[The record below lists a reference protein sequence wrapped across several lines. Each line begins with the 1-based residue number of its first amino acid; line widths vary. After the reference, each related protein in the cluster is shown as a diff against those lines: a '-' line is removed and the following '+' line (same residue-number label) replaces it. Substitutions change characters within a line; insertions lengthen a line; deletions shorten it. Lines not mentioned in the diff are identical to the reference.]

1 MVIASRLK
9 RSIIHEQPGRHHLD
23 RYFPV
28 QRYLVSQEDGRHA
41 PTAELPADLE
51 LAERGLPQPL
61 DHLGPGRLR
70 VVVVGVA
77 PDQRGRVGADRELV
91 TASGAEAVGGADGF
105 AALETDQS
113 GGHQVTELSW
123 RSRCEY

>member
-1 MVIASRLK
+1 MLNRNMRVATVAALCALALGCEKAS
-9 RSIIHEQPGRHHLD
+9 
-23 RYFPV
+23 
-28 QRYLVSQEDGRHA
+28 
-41 PTAELPADLE
+41 PTRPSGVDTASGSAAELPADLE

-61 DHLGPGRLR
+61 DHLGPGRFR

-77 PDQRGRVGADRELV
+77 PDQRGRVGAERELV

-105 AALETDQS
+105 AALETGQS